1 MAERRFLLGFGAALL
16 VLGLLCLLSQLLFTR
31 AGELGDHDA
40 IIDRQLAA
48 PNGDVLYLSGIN
60 QNFYRYK
67 LALFDRV
74 HPEIVAIG
82 SSRAMEVRSE
92 FFAAPAVT
100 LGGAINNIDNLET
113 VAAHVASAP
122 TPRPKLAI
130 IFVDPWLFNARYTD
144 NQAPVPPVARYISAD
159 MIWTGLRAMRRGNW
173 IAKAFRSPNLGIQ
186 AILQDE
192 GFARDGSTYYNL
204 TGSGVYDTRF
214 ATTFGRINGNRQ
226 NFQRNDVADPVLLGR
241 ICGAINGVKQSVG
254 HVIVVAPPFAPPIWA
269 RLAQADYAYIG
280 RGYQALQQ
288 CVGAAP
294 FFDFAD
300 PASIAGTNDCEFV
313 DGLHGGDVVYAR
325 MMLQIGAADPAARS
339 LMRMDYLRD
348 YVARFAGR
356 AGASTL
362 ARRPANREVDFLGI
376 GCRK

>member
-1 MAERRFLLGFGAALL
+1 MAERRFLQGFGVALL
-16 VLGLLCLLSQLLFTR
+16 LLGLVCALLQLIFTR
-31 AGELGDHDA
+31 AGELGGPDPV
-40 IIDRQLAA
+40 IDRQLAA
-48 PNGDVLYLSGIN
+48 PNADVLYLSGIN

-74 HPEIVAIG
+74 RPEVVAIG
-82 SSRAMEVRSE
+82 SSRSMEVRSE

-100 LGGAINNIDNLET
+100 LGGAINNLDNLET
-113 VAAHVASAP
+113 VAAHVASAGR
-122 TPRPKLAI
+122 RPQLAI

-173 IAKAFRSPNLGIQ
+173 MTKSFHSPNLGIQ

-226 NFQRNDVADPVLLGR
+226 NFQRNDVADPALLGR
-241 ICGAINGVKQSVG
+241 ICGAINRVQRAVG
-254 HVIVVAPPFAPPIWA
+254 HIVVVAPPFARPIWA
-269 RLAQADYAYIG
+269 RLAQPDYAYIG
-280 RGYQALQQ
+280 RGYRALQQ
-288 CVGAAP
+288 CIGAAP
-294 FFDFAD
+294 LFNFAD
-300 PASIAGTNDCEFV
+300 PASISGTSDCEFV

-325 MMLQIGAADPAARS
+325 MMRQIAAGDPVARA
-339 LMRMDYLRD
+339 LMRADYLQD
-348 YVARFAGR
+348 YVARYAGH
-356 AGASTL
+356 AGGSTL
-362 ARRPANREVDFLGI
+362 ARRPGAEETDFLGI